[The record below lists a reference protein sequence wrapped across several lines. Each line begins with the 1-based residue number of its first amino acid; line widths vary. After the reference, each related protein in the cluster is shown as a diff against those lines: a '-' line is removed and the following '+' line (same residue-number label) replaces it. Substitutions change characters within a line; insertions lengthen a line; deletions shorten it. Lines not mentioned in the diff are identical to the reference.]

1 MLRTDLCDLLDIEVP
16 VIQAG
21 MGTNTSAELVAAV
34 SNAGGLG
41 SLGAWNRPADNLNQ
55 QLAAIREL
63 TEKPFA
69 VNHLVPD
76 LNEEAWERTLAAKPA
91 VISLALGDPAELVP
105 AAHNAGSL
113 VIQQVTTVSQAIEAF
128 GGGVD
133 VIIAQGGESGG
144 FGGTISSMP
153 LIPQIVDAV
162 DPVPVVAA
170 GGITDGRGLAAA
182 LMLGAVGV
190 NLGTRFLASEEAPI
204 HPEWKQMI
212 VDAHSEQAVKVD
224 VLNDIMPVPG
234 TVGYGAVV
242 RSLRSPFID
251 EWADRREQARNDA
264 ELLGESLLTAIKSGR
279 LHEIL
284 PVAGQSS
291 GSISRILPAAQIV
304 HEIADEAEQVL
315 KASQRF
321 I

>member
-1 MLRTDLCDLLDIEVP
+1 MLRTVLCDLLGIEVP

-21 MGTNTSAELVAAV
+21 MGMNTSAELVAAV

-41 SLGAWNRPADNLNQ
+41 SLGAWARPVENLSQ
-55 QLAAIREL
+55 QLAAIGEL
-63 TEKPFA
+63 TDNPFA
-69 VNHLVPD
+69 VNHIVPD
-76 LNEEAWERTLAAKPA
+76 LNEEAWDLTLMAKPA
-91 VISLALGDPAELVP
+91 VISLALGDPTELVP
-105 AAHNAGSL
+105 AAHDAGSV
-113 VIQQVTTVSQAIEAF
+113 VIQQVTTVSQAIEAVE
-128 GGGVD
+128 GGVD
-133 VIIAQGGESGG
+133 VVIAQGGESGG

-182 LMLGAVGV
+182 LMLGAVGA

-212 VDAHSEQAVKVD
+212 VDAQSEQAVKVD

-251 EWADRREQARNDA
+251 EWSDRREKARDDA
-264 ELLGESLLTAIKSGR
+264 DLLGDKLLTAIKSGR
-279 LHEIL
+279 LHEML

-291 GSISRILPAAQIV
+291 GSISQILSATQIV
-304 HEIADEAEQVL
+304 RDIADEAERVI